1 MVNPEDQTYTQL
13 TLDLYDDYCDYSDP
27 YFLPDCDISDDNWA
41 LGTLE
46 CDS

>member
-13 TLDLYDDYCDYSDP
+13 TLDLYDDYYN
-27 YFLPDCDISDDNWA
+27 ISDDNWA
-41 LGTLE
+41 LGTLD

>member
-13 TLDLYDDYCDYSDP
+13 TLDLYDDYCD
-27 YFLPDCDISDDNWA
+27 ISDDNWA
-41 LGTLE
+41 LDTLD